1 MSRFI
6 ELIICWNW
14 AWTWD
19 VYRGYPDRYHDNH
32 EDDGVDDDSNVNEGN
47 VVDNVLELDNGDG
60 LILEEDWPSA
70 WSTSD
75 LVVPLV
81 PSISML
87 IVVRIE
93 IGEKRLL
100 PDDITMRLV
109 AALLIIIILVSLMMM
124 IKMKVK

>member
-1 MSRFI
+1 M
-6 ELIICWNW
+6 
-14 AWTWD
+14 
-19 VYRGYPDRYHDNH
+19 YRGYPDRYHDNH
-32 EDDGVDDDSNVNEGN
+32 EDDGDDDDSNVNEGN

-109 AALLIIIILVSLMMM
+109 AALLIIIMLVSLMMM

>member
-14 AWTWD
+14 ACTWD

-32 EDDGVDDDSNVNEGN
+32 EDDGDDDDSNVNEGN

-75 LVVPLV
+75 LVVPFV

-109 AALLIIIILVSLMMM
+109 AALLIIIMLVSLMMM